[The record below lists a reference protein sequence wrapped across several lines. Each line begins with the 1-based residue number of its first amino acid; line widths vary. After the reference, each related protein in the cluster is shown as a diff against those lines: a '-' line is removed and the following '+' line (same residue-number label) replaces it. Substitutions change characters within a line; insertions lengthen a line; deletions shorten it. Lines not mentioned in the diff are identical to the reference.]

1 MSQAYTTVDEW
12 KEFSSAFE
20 TFSDMVATLNDSPA
34 QHFDHGEVEKFL
46 DTSGRELLRR
56 MFQGYLDHRAATEP
70 DWESLEGHDHIIRNH
85 RRQGTQRH
93 LATLFGEVI
102 VSRRSYGAPGVESRF
117 ALDAQ
122 LNLPP
127 DKYSDGLRRRLAGDV
142 SLMSFDEA
150 THHLDQTTGG
160 HIPKRQSEQV
170 ALKVAQDFEAF
181 YDTRRV
187 DEPEASEDL
196 LILTTDAK
204 GIVMRQEDLRE
215 ATRRAA
221 QRATSEG
228 GVGLNA
234 GEKENRKR
242 MAQVASVYT
251 VAPYIR
257 RPEAILNP
265 PPDEDA
271 PPRPKVA
278 NKRVWASV
286 ERDAQ
291 HVIDDIFDEALRR
304 DPHRQRQWVVLIDG
318 DRDQLARIQAAA
330 ARHQVAVTIIIDLI
344 HVLEYLWDAS
354 RALNAGD
361 AQATHAWV
369 QTQALKVLQGQVQT
383 VARGMRLSATFRGL
397 SDKKREAV
405 DTCADYL
412 SNRWSFLQY
421 DLFLEQ
427 GFPIATGVIEGACR
441 HLVKDRMD
449 LTGARWR
456 LQSAE
461 AVLKLRSLRSS
472 GDFEEYWRFHKQQE
486 LERHHLSRYAECL
499 FLEGIGAEN

>member
-1 MSQAYTTVDEW
+1 MSQAYTTLDDC
-12 KEFSSAFE
+12 KAFSSAFE
-20 TFSDMVATLNDSPA
+20 KFANMVATLHDAPA
-34 QHFDHGEVEKFL
+34 HHFDHGQVERFL
-46 DTSGRELLRR
+46 ETSGRELLRR

-70 DWESLEGHDHIIRNH
+70 DWGSLEGHDAIIRNH
-85 RRQGTQRH
+85 RRQDCQRH
-93 LATLFGEVI
+93 LVTLFGEVI
-102 VSRRSYGAPGVESRF
+102 VSRTSNGARGVESGF

-127 DKYSDGLRRRLAGDV
+127 DKYSDGLRRRLANDV
-142 SLMSFDEA
+142 ALMSFDEA
-150 THHLDQTTGG
+150 TAQVDQTTGG

-170 ALKVAQDFEAF
+170 VVKVAQDFEAF
-181 YDTRRV
+181 YDMRRA

-221 QRATSEG
+221 QRAKSAG
-228 GVGLNA
+228 CSGLSP
-234 GEKENRKR
+234 GKKDNRKR
-242 MAQVASVYT
+242 MAQVASVYS
-251 VAPYIR
+251 VAPYVR
-257 RPEAILNP
+257 RPEAIMNP
-265 PPDEDA
+265 PPDQDA
-271 PPRPKVA
+271 PLRPKVE

-286 ERDAQ
+286 ERDTQ
-291 HVIDDIFDEALRR
+291 QVIDDIFDEAFRR
-304 DPHRQRQWVVLIDG
+304 DPQKQRQWVVLIDG
-318 DRDQLARIQAAA
+318 DRDQLACIQATA
-330 ARHQVAVTIIIDLI
+330 ARHQVTVTIIIDFI
-344 HVLEYLWDAS
+344 HVLEYLWEAA
-354 RALNAGD
+354 RALNSGD
-361 AQATHAWV
+361 TQSTHGWV
-369 QTQALKVLQGQVQT
+369 QTQALKVLQGQGQA
-383 VARGMRLSATFRGL
+383 VARGRRLSATLGGL
-397 SDKKREAV
+397 SDSKREAV

-412 SNRWSFLQY
+412 RHRWSFLQY

-472 GDFEEYWRFHKQQE
+472 RDFEEYWRFHKQQE

-499 FLEGIGAEN
+499 FLEGVGVEN